1 MDKENILVVPVL
13 FRNANQTYCFS
24 YDKNDLEANDFVIVE
39 TVRGME
45 LGKVVNDIIPLNE
58 YKSDIPLKPII
69 KKADAFDIQKDE
81 INVKDAEAAFEI
93 CLDEIQKL
101 SLEMR
106 LLSAEYTFDRAKIIF
121 TYVADGRVDFRELVR
136 NLGSRLR
143 IRVEMHQI
151 GNREKAKL
159 VGGVGVCGLPL
170 CCATFLKSFN
180 RITIKHVKNQN
191 LTLGSDKINGVCS
204 SFICCLRYENDY
216 YTEANKLFPPI
227 GTVIEYNDQKYKVNS
242 YNVLSRQVKLMNE
255 ESIVNVDLDELDGK
269 WEKNDEAK

>member
-170 CCATFLKSFN
+170 CCATFLK
-180 RITIKHVKNQN
+180 V
-191 LTLGSDKINGVCS
+191 LTAL
-204 SFICCLRYENDY
+204 
-216 YTEANKLFPPI
+216 
-227 GTVIEYNDQKYKVNS
+227 Q
-242 YNVLSRQVKLMNE
+242 
-255 ESIVNVDLDELDGK
+255 
-269 WEKNDEAK
+269 